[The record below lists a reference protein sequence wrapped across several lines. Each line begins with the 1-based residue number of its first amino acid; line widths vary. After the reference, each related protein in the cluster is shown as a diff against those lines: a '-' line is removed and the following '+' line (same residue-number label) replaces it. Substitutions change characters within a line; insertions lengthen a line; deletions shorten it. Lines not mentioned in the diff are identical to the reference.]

1 MQPENNQNDIDTSQ
15 IKIPDA
21 IMLGAVEAFA
31 MGENK
36 AQIAEELLNN
46 LPEELTILADM
57 DRQEAKAL
65 LCSRLRQAD
74 PNSTKFA
81 KKYTEHYREVLKT
94 TRKAHDA
101 IMRTAMTNRVENLTK
116 MDETLNQTADKLS
129 IYIQTSTSETVGS
142 KEMLDVIKAYTSICK
157 IQNENTKVMAA
168 LIESFEKSQEAY
180 ENYPI
185 QTHICRMRQADL

>member
-81 KKYTEHYREVLKT
+81 KKYTEHYREVLKA

-142 KEMLDVIKAYTSICK
+142 KEMLDVIKAYTST
-157 IQNENTKVMAA
+157 Q
-168 LIESFEKSQEAY
+168 
-180 ENYPI
+180 
-185 QTHICRMRQADL
+185 